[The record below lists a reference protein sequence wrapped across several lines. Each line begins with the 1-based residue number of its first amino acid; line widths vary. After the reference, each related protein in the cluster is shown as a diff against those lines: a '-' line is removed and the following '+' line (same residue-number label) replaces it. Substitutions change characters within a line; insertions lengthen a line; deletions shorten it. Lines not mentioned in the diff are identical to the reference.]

1 MKDLSEFAWRVL
13 RAFHAKT
20 NRKKMIAEYGDLLA
34 QVERDE
40 PHLQPLV
47 ASKARV
53 TASVRP
59 YHQ

>member
-40 PHLQPLV
+40 PDLQPLLV
-47 ASKARV
+47 SKARV
-53 TASVRP
+53 TV
-59 YHQ
+59 

>member
-13 RAFHAKT
+13 RAFHAKV
-20 NRKKMIAEYGDLLA
+20 NRKRLIAEYGDLLA

-53 TASVRP
+53 TA
-59 YHQ
+59 